1 MIFVTRFR
9 RALAY
14 KAEVIKATI
23 RRQSFNGKFFKD
35 NGARKNGKLVRTGH
49 TSEACQHHAFSLGIA
64 DKNDYPELY
73 KVISADFT
81 DKNGNGFSD
90 IGKANIIVG
99 LLMRI
104 TVLLEYGENEKVIR
118 EIKKVYGKMAGITRN
133 IVLLLTKKRQKN

>member
-1 MIFVTRFR
+1 MVFVTRFR
-9 RALAY
+9 RALAD

-23 RRQSFNGKFFKD
+23 RRQSFNGKFLKD

-90 IGKANIIVG
+90 EKPVLCEKFVNVDCEFIIPHNGKGYKIVIEDG
-99 LLMRI
+99 KH
-104 TVLLEYGENEKVIR
+104 TVLSASECFFF
-118 EIKKVYGKMAGITRN
+118 
-133 IVLLLTKKRQKN
+133 

>member
-1 MIFVTRFR
+1 
-9 RALAY
+9 
-14 KAEVIKATI
+14 
-23 RRQSFNGKFFKD
+23 
-35 NGARKNGKLVRTGH
+35 
-49 TSEACQHHAFSLGIA
+49 LGIA
-64 DKNDYPELY
+64 DKNDYSELY

-104 TVLLEYGENEKVIR
+104 TVLLKYGENEKVIR

-133 IVLLLTKKRQKN
+133 IVLLLTQKREKN